1 MRRLPVYLLLDTSA
15 SMKGEPIESLQKGI
29 DTMIKALRQ
38 NPQAIES
45 VYISIITFSN
55 TAQVLIP
62 LTDLGSFQMTD
73 LHATGQTALG
83 AALRLVTDRINSEVK
98 KNTMEQKGDWKPIVF
113 IMTDGVPIDDWKK
126 GVDYFVTCKT
136 AYTVACA
143 AGAHADTETLKQ
155 ITPHVISLEKADED
169 SMSRFF
175 LWMSSS
181 IGATSINIESK
192 GDTIGLSSL
201 DELPPPPPHI
211 NIL

>member
-15 SMKGEPIESLQKGI
+15 SMKGEPIEALRKGI

-62 LTDLGSFQMTD
+62 LTDLGSFQMSE
-73 LHATGQTALG
+73 LQATGQTALG

-98 KNTMEQKGDWKPIVF
+98 KNTMEEKGDWKPIVF

-126 GVDYFVTCKT
+126 GADYFTTCKT
-136 AYTVACA
+136 AYTIACA
-143 AGAHADTETLKQ
+143 AGSHSDTSILKQ
-155 ITPHVISLEKADED
+155 ITPHVISLETTDED

-181 IGATSINIESK
+181 IGTTSMKIETI
-192 GDTIGLSSL
+192 GDTPGISGL
-201 DELPPPPPHI
+201 DELPPPPPDI

>member
-15 SMKGEPIESLQKGI
+15 SMKGEPIEALKRGI
-29 DTMIKALRQ
+29 DVMIRSLRQ

-45 VYISIITFSN
+45 VYISIITFNN
-55 TAQVLIP
+55 TAQVLLP
-62 LTDLGSFQMTD
+62 LTDLASFQMTD
-73 LHATGQTALG
+73 LQATGQTALG
-83 AALRLVTDRINSEVK
+83 AALKLLTDRINIDVRKTTLE
-98 KNTMEQKGDWKPIVF
+98 EKGDWKPIVF

-126 GVDYFVTCKT
+126 GAEYFANCKT

-143 AGAHADTETLKQ
+143 AGAHADPSTLKQ

-181 IGATSINIESK
+181 IGTTSVKVETN
-192 GDTIGLSSL
+192 GDSLSISSL
-201 DELPPPPPHI
+201 DELPPPPPNI